1 MDTMTH
7 SVQDKV
13 KADWEKAQQEGSQ
26 RINRIREIFQD
37 AANEA
42 LSELKDGTLEVES
55 LGRQSLAEMIEQLK
69 AKEGAATTET
79 PAEPTDPAAASDRP
93 APPSWGDILAEVL
106 NLAND
111 RRTGWT
117 GDVISHLQHQLERFD
132 QDMGQTYGDRYRP
145 WQPLIQGLRS
155 LLGLASQS
163 ATPPSQPP
171 TPSGPVTIEV
181 LEDEVNPGDQQG

>member
-1 MDTMTH
+1 MTN

-26 RINRIREIFQD
+26 RINRIREIFQG
-37 AANEA
+37 AAHEA

-69 AKEGAATTET
+69 AKEAA
-79 PAEPTDPAAASDRP
+79 AAAGEPTESADPAAASAQP
-93 APPSWGDILAEVL
+93 VPPSWGDILAEVL

-111 RRTGWT
+111 RKASWT
-117 GDVISHLQHQLERFD
+117 ADVISHLQNQLNRFD

>member
-1 MDTMTH
+1 MTNN
-7 SVQDKV
+7 VQDKV

-26 RINRIREIFQD
+26 RINRIREIFQG
-37 AANEA
+37 AAHEA

-69 AKEGAATTET
+69 AKEAAT
-79 PAEPTDPAAASDRP
+79 AAAAAGEPMESADPAAASAQP

-111 RRTGWT
+111 RKASWT
-117 GDVISHLQHQLERFD
+117 ADVISHLQNQLDRFD

-155 LLGLASQS
+155 LLGLASQA
-163 ATPPSQPP
+163 ATPPSQP
-171 TPSGPVTIEV
+171 TTTSGPVTIEV

>member
-1 MDTMTH
+1 MTN

-26 RINRIREIFQD
+26 RINRIREIFQG
-37 AANEA
+37 AAHEA
-42 LSELKDGTLEVES
+42 LSEIKDGTLEVES

-69 AKEGAATTET
+69 AKEAAAAGE
-79 PAEPTDPAAASDRP
+79 PAEPADPAATSAQST
-93 APPSWGDILAEVL
+93 PPSWGDILAEVF

-111 RRTGWT
+111 RKASWT
-117 GDVISHLQHQLERFD
+117 ADVISHLQNQLTRFD

-155 LLGLASQS
+155 LLGVAAQA
-163 ATPPSQPP
+163 ATSPSQPP
-171 TPSGPVTIEV
+171 TARGPVTIEV